1 MVVDHLRLSRPSP
14 YSKPQSRGPREGAVK
29 LLHGVITLLSWI
41 VEDMHIFFSAVGSTS
56 SQ

>member
-14 YSKPQSRGPREGAVK
+14 YIKPQSRGPREGAVK